1 MDLAYLVGQA
11 MLGAVGGLVI
21 YVAANYYLG
30 ISEASLLYNQIMF
43 YIKADRHS
51 SLTSVHFSY
60 MIASWATSMQHNCF
74 LIILG
79 AMSQKVLGGAHH

>member
-51 SLTSVHFSY
+51 SLSHLF
-60 MIASWATSMQHNCF
+60 
-74 LIILG
+74 IL
-79 AMSQKVLGGAHH
+79 VI